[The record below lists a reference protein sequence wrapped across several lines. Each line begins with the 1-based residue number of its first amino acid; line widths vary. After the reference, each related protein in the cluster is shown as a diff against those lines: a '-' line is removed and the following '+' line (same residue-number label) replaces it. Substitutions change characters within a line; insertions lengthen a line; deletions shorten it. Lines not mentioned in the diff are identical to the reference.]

1 MFDNVIAKVRFFY
14 LFFCLVVSLSSCR
27 GADNVQYV
35 TLESYG
41 AKGDGVHNDA
51 SALNKC
57 IEEGKNVELL
67 PNKTYLLDSPIA
79 PIECDTF
86 CMKGNGASIVIPKTY
101 PVTSSCAIFYLSHK
115 QNPKLFKVEDVSM
128 VCQLEKKKT
137 VPAKD
142 TYVFLSKNCDKVEF
156 KKLFFRCTGKYN
168 NVTFLRSE
176 GGDLL
181 MDSCNVVMNTF
192 SEVGGIFWLINKFKT
207 HCNVNVKNSYF
218 EYESKD
224 ECMCFSS
231 SADTKI
237 DKAYINVS
245 VNNCKYKT
253 LAQSKSSG
261 FFIVYAKKSN
271 AYSDIDVKYNNCSF
285 ESHGKY
291 LRYIQ
296 SYQCGKDSLCDYGKF
311 RTEYKNCKFD
321 FHMDR
326 DNADDER
333 GLLGLVYLKSN
344 NMKKSNVG
352 YVFRDCDFRLQGI
365 HPIVGDKD
373 SNRKGYY
380 EFYNCTINSDDR
392 AFQKKYNEFAG
403 DVSLLLKECN
413 VVSNDEFLNHE
424 NVDMT
429 KCSFKHPNGRSKSVK
444 IKRKEQK

>member
-1 MFDNVIAKVRFFY
+1 MRFLYFF
-14 LFFCLVVSLSSCR
+14 LFLTVSLSSCI
-27 GADNVQYV
+27 GSEPIQYV
-35 TLESYG
+35 NLESYG

-51 SALNKC
+51 SALNRC
-57 IEEGKNVELL
+57 IKEGRNVELL
-67 PNKTYLLDSPIA
+67 PNKTYLLGSPIA
-79 PIECDTF
+79 AIESDTF
-86 CMKGNGASIVIPKTY
+86 CIKGNGSSIVIPKTY
-101 PVTSSCAIFYLSHK
+101 PVTSSCAIFYLSHRH
-115 QNPKLFKVEDVSM
+115 NPKLFKVEDVDM

-137 VPAKD
+137 VPAGD

-156 KKLFFRCTGKYN
+156 KKLSFRCTGKYN

-192 SEVGGIFWLINKFKT
+192 SDVGGIFWLMNKFKT
-207 HCNVNVKNSYF
+207 QSNVNIKNSYF

-231 SADTKI
+231 SADTKV
-237 DKAYINVS
+237 DKAYIKVS
-245 VNNCKYKT
+245 VDNCKYKT

-261 FFIVYAKKSN
+261 FVIVYAKKN
-271 AYSDIDVKYNNCSF
+271 DAYSDIDVKYNKCSF
-285 ESHGKY
+285 ESRGKY

-296 SYQCGKDSLCDYGKF
+296 TYQCGKDSLCDYGKF
-311 RTEYKNCKFD
+311 RTEYKDCNFD

-333 GLLGLVYLKSN
+333 GLLSLVYLKSN
-344 NMKKSNVG
+344 NMNKSNVG
-352 YVFRDCDFRLQGI
+352 YVFRDCDFRLRGI

-380 EFYNCTINSDDR
+380 EFHNCVINSDDR
-392 AFQKKYNEFAG
+392 AFQKKYNVLTG
-403 DVSLLLKECN
+403 DVSLLLKDCK

-424 NVDMT
+424 TVDMT
-429 KCSFKHPNGRSKSVK
+429 KCSFRHPNGRTKSVK
-444 IKRKEQK
+444 IKRKGQK